1 MCEFFK
7 KYFDWF
13 IIIAGVFALVYN
25 LFRDDCFS
33 KGLCIAAALL
43 WIWYIANATILWFCN
58 RPKFDWHMR
67 YGHFMRK
74 VIVVVVLSPMAI
86 ATLYLC
92 LGNNYSTKNIVYD
105 DNLYT
110 FSPIDTDTLGTVSV
124 ELLKDSLYHKTHN
137 LTIIK
142 DSLVVQQNK
151 ISPRS
156 VGEQKDPS
164 MFWAVYYHFIDP
176 GNQHMTTSRSG
187 RGWSGLI
194 AILGVFLL
202 NGLLVS
208 SIVNLIESRR
218 EKWLKGEVKYGI
230 TLGRKPHYVI
240 VGGNNVVAGIVR
252 QIFEKEEMPANQK
265 ENADAEGNKKDTNA
279 SKIEYIVI
287 QTAREVESF
296 RRELFSTLSPKEQQ
310 RIIIY
315 YGNRTSS
322 VDIADLC
329 VKKASEVYIL
339 GEDAR
344 GDDRESYHD
353 TMNME
358 CLRLLSDALG
368 GCSKFHKDNKL
379 SCRVMFE
386 YQTSFNILQ
395 VTDIDGDKIDFKPFN
410 YYEMWAQKVL
420 VCKALNSNEQ
430 HTYLPLEGFN
440 GIHAGDKK
448 FVHMVVVGMSRMGTA
463 MAIEAAHLAHFP
475 NFESGKIRTRITFID
490 AEMEQNKLF
499 FMGRFKEMFAVARYR
514 DITTATLGMY
524 ADEKT
529 YKWNN
534 PLEDVTLRSP
544 YYGDYLGKDFVDIEW
559 EFINGSVENPNIQQ
573 YLSDAASNADA
584 KLTIAICLP
593 ENSKAIAAAAYMPDS
608 VYASKSTQQV
618 LVYQRLNNELVKQVN
633 LSKRYEGKLQA
644 FGMVR
649 ECYDSS
655 LINISDVLSND
666 VDNAYKQYDWK
677 AKIQRYKDRGLIEDD
692 YQSLSDYI
700 YRENTAENKAFI
712 KQLCDEWMK
721 VHVAESQ
728 YKRVEA
734 QLKVLHKQ
742 LEVYKKPAEYTAQ
755 AGGKSKT
762 AKMWSNQYNVLSMW
776 TKYRCVTMDGKPFDP
791 MKYDFTEEMLAVLS
805 KVEHNRWVVE
815 QLLLRYRPMTI
826 EEQSASKIENL
837 YASAFTKSEWK
848 KKFVHLDI
856 CSNDV
861 LDKIDFNISQL
872 DRELIKVLPQAYRAY
887 QSTSEQ

>member
-1 MCEFFK
+1 MLNKIGNFCK
-7 KYFDWF
+7 RYIDWF
-13 IIIAGVFALVYN
+13 IIICGVAALVYN

-33 KGLCIAAALL
+33 KGLCIAAALF
-43 WIWYIANATILWFCN
+43 WICYIANAAILWCRN

-110 FSPIDTDTLGTVSV
+110 YSPIDADTLGTVSV

-176 GNQHMTTSRSG
+176 GNQHMTTSSSG

-230 TLGRKPHYVI
+230 TLRKKPHYVI

-252 QIFEKEEMPANQK
+252 QIFEKEKKLANK
-265 ENADAEGNKKDTNA
+265 IENADAEGNIKKT
-279 SKIEYIVI
+279 EYIVI
-287 QTAREVESF
+287 QTARDVENF
-296 RRELFSTLSPKEQQ
+296 RRELFSTLSPQEQQ

-315 YGNRTSS
+315 YGNRASS

-329 VKKASEVYIL
+329 VDKAREVYIL
-339 GEDAR
+339 GEDVR

-358 CLRLLSDALG
+358 CLRLLSEALRECG
-368 GCSKFHKDNKL
+368 KFHKDNKL

-395 VTDIDGDKIDFKPFN
+395 VTDVNKEKINFKPFN

-420 VCKALNSNEQ
+420 VCKELNSDAKPI
-430 HTYLPLEGFN
+430 YLPLEGFD
-440 GIHAGDKK
+440 GIQANDNN
-448 FVHMVVVGMSRMGTA
+448 FVHLVVVGMSRMGTA
-463 MAIEAAHLAHFP
+463 MAIEAAHLAHYP
-475 NFESGKIRTRITFID
+475 NFEPNKIRTRITFID

-514 DITTATLGMY
+514 DITTPTPGMY
-524 ADEKT
+524 VDIEKC
-529 YKWNN
+529 KWNN
-534 PLEDVTLRSP
+534 PLEDVQLRSP
-544 YYGDYLGKDFVDIEW
+544 YCGDYLGKDFIDVEW
-559 EFINGSVENPNIQQ
+559 EFINGSVENPDIQQ
-573 YLSDAASNADA
+573 YLADAASNPNA

-593 ENSKAIAAAAYMPDS
+593 ENSRSIAAAAYMPDR
-608 VYASKSTQQV
+608 VYNSKSTHQV
-618 LVYQRLNNELVKQVN
+618 LVYQRLNDELVKQVN
-633 LSKRYEGKLQA
+633 LSKRYAGKLRA
-644 FGMVR
+644 FGMAR
-649 ECYDSS
+649 DCYDSS
-655 LINISDVLSND
+655 LIDISDRISQHVNR
-666 VDNAYKQYDWK
+666 AYDQYAWN
-677 AKIQRYKDRGLIEDD
+677 AKIERHADQGLIADD
-692 YQSLSDYI
+692 YHSMSGKNYHD
-700 YRENTAENKAFI
+700 NTEVNRANI

-721 VHVAESQ
+721 EHATEPVYDNVMESLKELRVKLQ
-728 YKRVEA
+728 AYKIPEENR
-734 QLKVLHKQ
+734 HD
-742 LEVYKKPAEYTAQ
+742 TI
-755 AGGKSKT
+755 GKSET
-762 AKMWSNQYNVLSMW
+762 AKMWSNQYNVLTMW
-776 TKYRCVTMDGKPFDP
+776 TKFRCVTTNGKQFDP
-791 MKYDFTEEMLAVLS
+791 LKGDFTDVMLAQLGPT
-805 KVEHNRWVVE
+805 EHNRWVVE
-815 QLLLRYRPMTI
+815 QLLLRYRPLTE
-826 EEQSASKIENL
+826 EEQKLCKVDNP
-837 YASAFTKSEWK
+837 YASTLAKDK
-848 KKFVHLDI
+848 KKEKFAHLDI

-861 LDKIDFNISQL
+861 LNKIDYNMSQL
-872 DRELIKVLPQAYRAY
+872 DKKLIEILPQAYREY
-887 QSTSEQ
+887 KQSTDKL